1 MDTESR
7 KFMGRELG
15 YDEFIR
21 FSKRATII
29 NIILV
34 LMHC

>member
-7 KFMGRELG
+7 KFMGRGLS

-21 FSKRATII
+21 FSKRATIA
-29 NIILV
+29 NIIL
-34 LMHC
+34 MHY